1 MPWVDSEFIKIRKRE
16 GPFMS
21 PYRVVAT
28 RNKIKIC
35 QRVFSTYADA
45 VEHARKVQ
53 EEYDTMEIPMRA

>member
-1 MPWVDSEFIKIRKRE
+1 
-16 GPFMS
+16 MS
-21 PYRVVAT
+21 PYRVIAT
-28 RNKIKIC
+28 RNNIKIC

>member
-1 MPWVDSEFIKIRKRE
+1 MPWVDSEFIKIRKRKD
-16 GPFMS
+16 FFIS
-21 PYRVVAT
+21 PYRVIAT

-45 VEHARKVQ
+45 VEHARQIQ